1 MVGVAEQAYVEIVL
15 RLEFVMFFDSVS
27 RYADN
32 FRISGGKGGLLGGK
46 INGLGRAAG
55 CVIFGVEIN
64 DQFFA
69 GKIGQCQILPAI
81 GSA

>member
-1 MVGVAEQAYVEIVL
+1 MPIYFRPYIFFQPRRRNLRAFYGRVAEQAYVEIVL

-32 FRISGGKGGLLGGK
+32 FRIGSGKGGLLGGK

-55 CVIFGVEIN
+55 VSSLG
-64 DQFFA
+64 
-69 GKIGQCQILPAI
+69 
-81 GSA
+81 